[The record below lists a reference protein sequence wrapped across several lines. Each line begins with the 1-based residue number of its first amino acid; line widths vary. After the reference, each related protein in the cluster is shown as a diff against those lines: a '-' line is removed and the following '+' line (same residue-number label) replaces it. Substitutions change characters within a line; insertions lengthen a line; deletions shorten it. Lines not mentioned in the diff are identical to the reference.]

1 MRSERYR
8 NISWATVGGFEAVLR
23 DGKAVEVRGEST
35 RELLGRG
42 TLIERPDERF
52 PFLPGRLGDPFALI
66 AETLWVLAGRN
77 DVEWLNR
84 YLPRAAA
91 YADDGRVWRAGYG
104 PRLRNWRGVDQLM
117 EVYGLLEADR
127 SSRRGVMSLF
137 DPATDFGNSRDIPCN
152 NWLSWLIRDGELLLN
167 VAVRS
172 NDAMWGFSGI
182 NAFEWSVLQEILAS
196 WLGVKVGPVYF
207 LASSFHLYE
216 GGDHIKRA
224 ADVVAHF
231 PGRTPYEMGIGTP
244 RFAVSP
250 DQFDQALADWF
261 AAEERVRL
269 DPNAW
274 RLETSITDPFLL
286 AALRTVRLKW
296 GAAVWDID
304 RLRTELSACPDD
316 DFTAAAYERL
326 DRPAQ
331 QLLSDI
337 PQLAC
342 RTYFERGSLQVP
354 RMIELKTAIDRLHR
368 RKNAAYGGAW
378 KRRGERISILPNI
391 ARKVDRLAH
400 FQVTNLELEGETPLD
415 TAVDLLVYVL
425 KYELFLAQ
433 GSTTLA
439 AALGLA
445 GKSRT
450 YSDSDDDFTTALDK
464 MTVDQ
469 ASDNDVGV
477 ELAAA
482 VELFE
487 ELWPRIDSG
496 ESLEDKAAGAAQLRR
511 HAVRLVSAIA
521 KAHPYAAEAFVR
533 TWDAL

>member
-8 NISWATVGGFEAVLR
+8 NISFATVGGFEAVLR
-23 DGKAVEVRGEST
+23 DGKAVDVRGEAT

-66 AETLWVLAGRN
+66 AESLWVLAGRN
-77 DVEWLNR
+77 DVEWLSL
-84 YLPRAAA
+84 YLPRATA
-91 YADDGRVWRAGYG
+91 YADDGQVWRAGYG
-104 PRLRNWRGVDQLM
+104 PRLRNWNGVDQLM
-117 EVYGLLEADR
+117 GVYRLLEADR
-127 SSRRGVMSLF
+127 TSRRGVMSLF
-137 DPATDFGNSRDIPCN
+137 DPATDFGNSKDIPCN

-182 NAFEWSVLQEILAS
+182 NAFEWSVLQEVLAS
-196 WLGVKVGPVYF
+196 WLGVKAGPVYF

-216 GGDHIKRA
+216 RGDHLRRA

-231 PGRTPYEMGIGTP
+231 PRRTPYEMGIETP

-250 DQFDQALADWF
+250 AQFDQALVDWF
-261 AAEERVRL
+261 AAEERMRL

-274 RLETSITDPFLL
+274 DFKTSITDPFLL
-286 AALRTVRLKW
+286 AALRIVRLKW
-296 GAAVWDID
+296 GAAVWDVD
-304 RLRTELSACPDD
+304 RLRDELSTYPDD

-326 DRPAQ
+326 ARPAR

-337 PQLAC
+337 PQPVC
-342 RTYFERGSLQVP
+342 RRYFETALSETP
-354 RMIELKTAIDRLHR
+354 PMIMLKSAIDRLHR
-368 RKNAAYGGAW
+368 KKNAAYGGAW
-378 KRRGERISILPNI
+378 KRRGERVSILPNI

-400 FQVTNLELEGETPLD
+400 FRDTNLEIEGETPLD
-415 TAVDLLVYVL
+415 TAVDLFVYVL

-433 GSTTLA
+433 ESPTLA
-439 AALGLA
+439 AAIGLA
-445 GKSRT
+445 GEPRA
-450 YSDSDDDFTTALDK
+450 YSDFDDDFTTALDK
-464 MTVDQ
+464 TAVDRPG
-469 ASDNDVGV
+469 DDDVGV

-496 ESLEDKAAGAAQLRR
+496 ESLEGKAAGAAQLRR
-511 HAVRLVSAIA
+511 HAERLVFAIA
-521 KAHPYAAEAFVR
+521 KAHPNAAEGFVR
-533 TWDAL
+533 TWQVS